1 MPWKLITKLLGPGLL
16 WNKTQ
21 QQFLT
26 AITIAERQGRKDAA
40 DHLRGMLKL
49 RNQVMCEK
57 PIDPDV

>member
-1 MPWKLITKLLGPGLL
+1 MPWKLITELLGPGLL
-16 WNKTQ
+16 WQKTQ

-26 AITIAERQGRKDAA
+26 AIQIAEMRGRKDAA

-57 PIDPDV
+57 PIVPDA